1 MQIAL
6 RCQRNIV
13 SVKDW
18 KVGFVI
24 IHIQQ
29 WYCHLV
35 TISNDSSFP
44 LFIISCIF
52 VFSVGCTQ
60 IAPQGS
66 DMRPNNMSFVFT
78 LVPVISAN
86 DALNKRMELS
96 IVRREC
102 GHTAGGSLRWKGDHT
117 QTGVWQG
124 VANGGRFHLLQKFSN
139 PETFKIL

>member
-117 QTGVWQG
+117 QTGV
-124 VANGGRFHLLQKFSN
+124 
-139 PETFKIL
+139 